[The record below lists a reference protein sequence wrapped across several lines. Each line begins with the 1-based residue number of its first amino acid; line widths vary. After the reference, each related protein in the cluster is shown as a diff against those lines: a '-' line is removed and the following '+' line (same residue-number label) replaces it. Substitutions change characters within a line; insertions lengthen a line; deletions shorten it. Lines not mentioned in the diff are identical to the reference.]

1 MPWNRTPGIQESHRQ
16 PHGPWSSGLLPEFL
30 AFRSDLTQC
39 KPVSREI
46 YTVSSEAGSRRRILD
61 ATLVCARARSDFSM
75 AEVAA
80 GAGLSRQAVYLHF
93 PDRAALLATLR
104 AELNLPDGPEL
115 VEQAPSARA
124 ALSSV
129 LTRLAESYARLWPV
143 LRASGSSD
151 TPSRLS
157 LCQALVA
164 RFRNEGALAPH
175 LSPATAADI
184 LFSLTS
190 PALWHELVQT
200 RGWDAARYRSHIG
213 FLTVSALT
221 K

>member
-1 MPWNRTPGIQESHRQ
+1 
-16 PHGPWSSGLLPEFL
+16 
-30 AFRSDLTQC
+30 
-39 KPVSREI
+39 
-46 YTVSSEAGSRRRILD
+46 
-61 ATLVCARARSDFSM
+61 M

-93 PDRAALLATLR
+93 SDRAALLTALR
-104 AELNLPDGPEL
+104 ADLALPDGPEI

-124 ALSSV
+124 ALTSV
-129 LTRLAESYARLWPV
+129 LIRLAETYVRIWPV
-143 LRASGSSD
+143 LHASGTTE
-151 TPSRLS
+151 TPGRLA

-164 RFRNEGALAPH
+164 RFRAEDALAPH

-190 PALWHELVQT
+190 PALWHELVQS
-200 RGWDAARYRSHIG
+200 RGWDTTRYRTHLV
-213 FLTVSALT
+213 FLAVSALT

>member
-1 MPWNRTPGIQESHRQ
+1 
-16 PHGPWSSGLLPEFL
+16 
-30 AFRSDLTQC
+30 
-39 KPVSREI
+39 
-46 YTVSSEAGSRRRILD
+46 
-61 ATLVCARARSDFSM
+61 M

-80 GAGLSRQAVYLHF
+80 GAGVSRQAVYLHF

-104 AELNLPDGPEL
+104 AELDLLGGPEMA
-115 VEQAPSARA
+115 EQAPSARA
-124 ALSSV
+124 ALTAV
-129 LTRLAESYARLWPV
+129 LTRLAETYARIWPV
-143 LRASGSSD
+143 LRASGD
-151 TPSRLS
+151 TEAQGRLP

-200 RGWDAARYRSHIG
+200 RGWDATRYRTHLA
-213 FLTVSALT
+213 FLAVSALT

>member
-1 MPWNRTPGIQESHRQ
+1 
-16 PHGPWSSGLLPEFL
+16 
-30 AFRSDLTQC
+30 
-39 KPVSREI
+39 
-46 YTVSSEAGSRRRILD
+46 
-61 ATLVCARARSDFSM
+61 M

-93 PDRAALLATLR
+93 PHRAVLLATLR
-104 AELNLPDGPEL
+104 AELDPPDGPEI

-124 ALSSV
+124 ALTSV

-143 LRASGSSD
+143 LRASGNTE
-151 TPSRLS
+151 TPSRLP
-157 LCQALVA
+157 LCRALVA
-164 RFRNEGALAPH
+164 RFRSEGALAPH

-190 PALWHELVQT
+190 PALWHELVEG
-200 RGWDAARYRSHIG
+200 RGWDAIRYRTHLA
-213 FLTVSALT
+213 FLAVSALT

>member
-1 MPWNRTPGIQESHRQ
+1 
-16 PHGPWSSGLLPEFL
+16 
-30 AFRSDLTQC
+30 
-39 KPVSREI
+39 
-46 YTVSSEAGSRRRILD
+46 
-61 ATLVCARARSDFSM
+61 M

-104 AELNLPDGPEL
+104 AGLELSDGPAI

-124 ALSSV
+124 ALTSV
-129 LTRLAESYARLWPV
+129 LTRLAETYAGIWPV
-143 LRASGSSD
+143 LRASGD
-151 TPSRLS
+151 TETPGRLP
-157 LCQALVA
+157 LCQALVT
-164 RFRNEGALAPH
+164 RFRSEGALAPH
-175 LSPATAADI
+175 LSPATAAD
-184 LFSLTS
+184 LLYSLTS

-200 RGWDAARYRSHIG
+200 RGWDGARYRGHIG